1 MSTRINI
8 KKLQPKAYDIML
20 AFEDYMESTSL
31 SALDKELIKVRAS
44 QINGCTYCID
54 MHTQDARKAGETEQR
69 LYLLAAWR
77 DTPFFTD
84 EERAMLSLVE
94 EVTKIANGVSDEVY
108 LKALKILEEQKV
120 SEVIMATIIINGWN
134 RIGIST
140 RMEPAAS
147 LTTA

>member
-108 LKALKILEEQKV
+108 LKALKILGEQKV